1 MLHKL
6 GTTVSDESFAN
17 TGVPT
22 GKLVR
27 QYFLVDSQSCVC
39 IPVPD
44 LSRQE
49 GLLFFSQE
57 KCMGFVEII
66 AVSLQ
71 FSFCETL

>member
-17 TGVPT
+17 MGVPT

-27 QYFLVDSQSCVC
+27 QYFLVDSQSCAC

-49 GLLFFSQE
+49 GLLLFFSQE

-66 AVSLQ
+66 AVSL
-71 FSFCETL
+71 